1 MEQRRLRYLWLVL
14 TALALVS
21 VFLVAC
27 TRPGTASTTASG
39 SSSSSNSS
47 SSSSTSG
54 ANTVQMDAANFAVPS
69 ITIKKG
75 DMLTLVDTV
84 AVPHIIQ
91 NGSWVNGTPKPAV
104 EAGAPKVDVQFSGN
118 DTKQIG
124 PFTTAGTFKL
134 YCTIHQGMNLT
145 VIVK

>member
-1 MEQRRLRYLWLVL
+1 MEQKPLRLLWLVL

-21 VFLVAC
+21 LLLVAC
-27 TRPGTASTTASG
+27 TRPGTTSSTAANANSSG
-39 SSSSSNSS
+39 SSSAASSA
-47 SSSSTSG
+47 SG
-54 ANTVQMDAANFAVPS
+54 GNTVKMDAANFEVSS

-75 DMLTLVDTV
+75 ESITLVNTV

-91 NGSWVNGTPKPAV
+91 NGSWVNGTAKPGI
-104 EAGAPKVDVQFSGN
+104 EAGAPKIDVQFSGN